1 MSFIKLDRAIIDSY
15 CFANPNHLKVW
26 LWLLIKANF
35 KKNYVPLQIGK
46 GTTTIL
52 VDRGQLIFGRFVAE
66 KELKMDGSMVYRIL
80 KKFKELK
87 QIDIESN
94 NQYSVITICKYDSYQ
109 NNNSES
115 EQQLNNQCT
124 ADEQQMNSSCIADEQ
139 SLNTLKEGLECKES
153 KEERVHSQNNSLKNS
168 NLFRQPNIPTYQDVL
183 EHFKKSGGT
192 EEMAKI
198 FFDKHS
204 AVGWFNKGTPISN
217 FRYLV
222 SSFIT
227 NFNKFNNG
235 TNKSN
240 SKSISS
246 ISSVASA
253 NFEALRNWADQ
264 FSDDSP
270 NGNAK

>member
-1 MSFIKLDRAIIDSY
+1 MKKDAFYFSHDYNAHNDTKILYMRQDLGMEGYGIYWFLVESLADSGGILPLKIVPVLAKQMDVTLAKVETIINQYDL
-15 CFANPNHLKVW
+15 F
-26 LWLLIKANF
+26 
-35 KKNYVPLQIGK
+35 
-46 GTTTIL
+46 
-52 VDRGQLIFGRFVAE
+52 QLIDDQFFSQRLMQHLELRNGLSEAGKLGALKRWEIHKNGGAIGGANA
-66 KELKMDGSMVYRIL
+66 KERKG
-80 KKFKELK
+80 
-87 QIDIESN
+87 
-94 NQYSVITICKYDSYQ
+94 
-109 NNNSES
+109 
-115 EQQLNNQCT
+115 
-124 ADEQQMNSSCIADEQ
+124 
-139 SLNTLKEGLECKES
+139 KES
-153 KEERVHSQNNSLKNS
+153 KGNERESTLSENNPLKNS
-168 NLFRQPNIPTYQDVL
+168 NLFRQPIIPTYEQVL

-192 EEMAKI
+192 EEMCKL

-227 NFNKFNNG
+227 NFNKFENG

-246 ISSVASA
+246 ISSVATA